1 MRLSVVVSIICSLAV
16 ALSAQN
22 NGTSLEVRR
31 AHLRDALQAQW
42 EYSLRIRPE
51 FATYVGDNRYND
63 QLGDYSPEAIAKQVE
78 HSREQLK
85 IFEAIDTAGFPEAE
99 ALNQQLMVRDL
110 RQSIDGAKFNGW
122 EMPVD
127 QFNGA
132 HLSFASMASQM
143 PFKTVKDYEN
153 YLARLHQL
161 PRVFDQVTANMKLGL
176 RDHLMP
182 PKFLLEKVTVQ
193 AQEIA
198 DASEAKSPFNQP
210 VLKFPEGI
218 SAADQ
223 QRLRDAV
230 MKTVKT
236 EVNPAY
242 AKFAAFVKSDY
253 APKGRTEMGVWS
265 LPDGDA
271 RYQYAVR
278 RMTTTGLQPEQI
290 HQMGLKQ
297 VDEIETQMLVIAKQQ
312 GFADL
317 KSFNEHIRQD
327 AKLHG
332 TSGQQILDLYQHYT
346 DQMYT
351 KLPQLFGRLPKNKL
365 AVVPMDAYRAPDAV
379 PADYSPGAGDGSR
392 PGRIN
397 VNEYDPQ
404 HRLLLNAEAIAYHE
418 GVPGHHLQFSI
429 AHELTDIPPFRK
441 FGGYNAYSE
450 GWAFYSERLGK
461 DVGFYQDPY
470 NEYGRLE
477 NEMWRSIRLVV
488 DTGVHYKHWTRQQMV
503 DFFRE
508 HTAMDEPNI
517 QTEVDRYIA
526 WPGQALAYKLGQM
539 EILELRDLAKKELGP
554 KYDIRAF
561 HDEVLDAG
569 ALPLDVLHARVT
581 KWIADQK
588 AGSVAQSSR

>member
-1 MRLSVVVSIICSLAV
+1 MKPFVIAVVIVTSMAG
-16 ALSAQN
+16 LSAQN
-22 NGTSLEVRR
+22 NSATLEARR
-31 AHLRDALQAQW
+31 AQLRDALKVEW
-42 EYSLRIRPE
+42 EYQLRTHPE

-63 QLGDYSPEAIAKQVE
+63 RLSDDSPKAIAAEVE
-78 HSREQLK
+78 HTRQQLK
-85 IFEAIDTAGFPEAE
+85 IFEAIDTSGFPEEE

-110 RQSIDGAKFNGW
+110 RRDIEGAKFNNW
-122 EMPVD
+122 EMPVN
-127 QFNGA
+127 QFGGV
-132 HLSFASMASQM
+132 HLNYASMPTQM
-143 PFKTVKDYEN
+143 PFKTVKDYDN

-182 PKFLLEKVTVQ
+182 PKYLLEKVTVQ
-193 AQEIA
+193 AQQIA
-198 DASEAKSPFNQP
+198 DASQEKSPFNQP

-223 QRLRDAV
+223 QRLRDEV
-230 MKTVKT
+230 MKTVAT

-242 AKFAAFVKSDY
+242 AKFAAFVKNDY
-253 APKGRTEMGVWS
+253 APNGRAEIGAWS
-265 LPDGDA
+265 LPDGAA
-271 RYQYAVR
+271 RYQFSVK
-278 RMTTTGLQPEQI
+278 RMTTTELTPEQI

-297 VDEIETQMLVIAKQQ
+297 VAELDAQMLAIAKQQ
-312 GFADL
+312 GFPDV
-317 KSFNEHIRQD
+317 KSFNDHIRQD
-327 AKLHG
+327 PKLHG

-351 KLPQLFGRLPKNKL
+351 KLPELFGRLPKNKL
-365 AVVPMDAYRAPDAV
+365 VVVPMEAFRAPDSV

-397 VNEYDPQ
+397 VNEYDPE
-404 HRLLLNAEAIAYHE
+404 HRLLLNVEAIAYHE
-418 GVPGHHLQFSI
+418 GIPGHHLQFSI
-429 AHELTDIPPFRK
+429 SQELTDIPPFRK
-441 FGGYNAYSE
+441 YGGYTAYSE
-450 GWAFYSERLGK
+450 GWALYSERLGK
-461 DVGFYQDPY
+461 EVGFYQDPY
-470 NEYGRLE
+470 SEYGRLG

-539 EILELRDLAKKELGP
+539 EILTLRGQAKKDLGP
-554 KYDIRAF
+554 KFDIRAF
-561 HDEVLDAG
+561 HDEILDAG
-569 ALPLDVLHARVT
+569 PLPLDVLHIRVT
-581 KWIADQK
+581 KWIADQTAK
-588 AGSVAQSSR
+588 K

>member
-1 MRLSVVVSIICSLAV
+1 MKPFVIAVVIVTSMAG
-16 ALSAQN
+16 LSAQN
-22 NGTSLEVRR
+22 NSATLEARR
-31 AHLRDALQAQW
+31 AQLRDALKVEW
-42 EYSLRIRPE
+42 EYQLRTHPE

-63 QLGDYSPEAIAKQVE
+63 RLSDDSPKAIAAEVE
-78 HSREQLK
+78 HTRQQLK
-85 IFEAIDTAGFPEAE
+85 IFEAIDTSGFPEEE

-110 RQSIDGAKFNGW
+110 RRDIEGAKFNNW
-122 EMPVD
+122 EMPVN
-127 QFNGA
+127 QFGGV
-132 HLSFASMASQM
+132 HLNYASMPTQM
-143 PFKTVKDYEN
+143 PFKTVKDYDN

-182 PKFLLEKVTVQ
+182 PKYLLEKVTVQ
-193 AQEIA
+193 AQQIA
-198 DASEAKSPFNQP
+198 DASQEKSPFNQP

-223 QRLRDAV
+223 QRLRDEV
-230 MKTVKT
+230 MKTVAT

-242 AKFAAFVKSDY
+242 AKFAAFVKNDY
-253 APKGRTEMGVWS
+253 APNGRAEIGAWS
-265 LPDGDA
+265 LPDGAA
-271 RYQYAVR
+271 RYQFSVK
-278 RMTTTGLQPEQI
+278 RMTTTELTPEQI

-297 VDEIETQMLVIAKQQ
+297 VAELDAQMLAIAKQQ
-312 GFADL
+312 GFPDV
-317 KSFNEHIRQD
+317 KSFNDHIRQD
-327 AKLHG
+327 PKLHG

-351 KLPQLFGRLPKNKL
+351 KLPELFGRLPKNKL
-365 AVVPMDAYRAPDAV
+365 VVVPMEAFRAPDSV

-397 VNEYDPQ
+397 VNEYDPE
-404 HRLLLNAEAIAYHE
+404 HRLLLNVEAIAYHE
-418 GVPGHHLQFSI
+418 GIPGHHLQFSI
-429 AHELTDIPPFRK
+429 SQELTDIPPFRK
-441 FGGYNAYSE
+441 YGGYTAYSE
-450 GWAFYSERLGK
+450 GWALYSERLGK
-461 DVGFYQDPY
+461 EVGFYQDPY
-470 NEYGRLE
+470 SEYGRLG

-539 EILELRDLAKKELGP
+539 EILALRAQAKKDLGP
-554 KYDIRAF
+554 KFDIRAF
-561 HDEVLDAG
+561 HDEILDAG
-569 ALPLDVLHARVT
+569 PLPLDVLHIRVT
-581 KWIADQK
+581 KWIADQTAK
-588 AGSVAQSSR
+588 K